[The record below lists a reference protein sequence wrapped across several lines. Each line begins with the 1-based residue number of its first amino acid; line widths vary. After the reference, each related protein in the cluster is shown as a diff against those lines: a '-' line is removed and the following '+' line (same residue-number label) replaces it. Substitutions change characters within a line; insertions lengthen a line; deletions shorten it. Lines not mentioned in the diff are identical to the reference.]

1 MTHEELIMWAD
12 TLAKGAP
19 NTETALLE
27 AVSVAAAAL
36 CQIAAHLGQIE
47 VDLDSIDN
55 NLHDRTRR

>member
-1 MTHEELIMWAD
+1 MTQEELIGWAD

-27 AVSVAAAAL
+27 ALSVAAAAL
-36 CQIAAHLGQIE
+36 CQIAAHLGAIV

-55 NLHDRTRR
+55 SLLNRTRR